1 MPRERKSP
9 SFDLR
14 KYISRYDPTSE
25 TRIERLLFLARS
37 GKCDPKL
44 AYRLLEDQLK
54 QAGNVI
60 RYAQVFGQGSAAA
73 AGDAMDVDSSVAQEG
88 KGRSLSLIDF
98 LCPPN
103 QEFSYIPPNCI
114 GIDIIIVKIL
124 THNLITKLPLTK
136 EEFLPSKHGFQF
148 DEEFAQSAS
157 LEAHEKLEALEAN
170 LRSSRSALAKDAIV
184 TASTQ
189 LARHL
194 IATGQSSDAMQH
206 LIMAASS
213 CSSQW
218 QLQELFLLRAEVGL
232 NTRNYQRVK
241 DLYDPSVDNKNFTS
255 SSFLAKLNAAR
266 GVAYLAEGQIN
277 EAAKSFMA
285 VTNDMGNNFNQVLSE
300 DDLAMYSGITALLA
314 LDRSEIEAMATVEK
328 NGPSNLKSSAVAAFG
343 ERLEAIPAL
352 KKAIQAYVSAD
363 YGECLNLVNGL
374 RGSWNDDIYLAPQAE
389 NLWKKVRGKCLVQY
403 FEPYSSVSLHSVMES
418 FAFQSLDEVED
429 VVADLIKKK
438 GIEGARIDGVKK
450 TLNGLSVDQLER
462 KRRRVLMR
470 RLGRMGDGLLDEVEG
485 MLLRMSCVQ
494 KGIIVGQSRGR
505 SGKSRTRRRDWGDAM
520 SKDAYDIYGNDS
532 SDEDGIGEMITEAE
546 EDELMDTGDL

>member
-1 MPRERKSP
+1 M
-9 SFDLR
+9 L
-14 KYISRYDPTSE
+14 
-25 TRIERLLFLARS
+25 
-37 GKCDPKL
+37 
-44 AYRLLEDQLK
+44 
-54 QAGNVI
+54 
-60 RYAQVFGQGSAAA
+60 
-73 AGDAMDVDSSVAQEG
+73 
-88 KGRSLSLIDF
+88 SLSLIF
-98 LCPPN
+98 FARRTSRLLVY
-103 QEFSYIPPNCI
+103 F
-114 GIDIIIVKIL
+114 
-124 THNLITKLPLTK
+124 TKLHRYRQRTNTQSNYPLPLTK
-136 EEFLPSKHGFQF
+136 VEFLPSKHGFQF
-148 DEEFAQSAS
+148 DQEFAQSAS
-157 LEAHEKLEALEAN
+157 FEAREKLEALEAN

-194 IATGQSSDAMQH
+194 IATGKSSDAMQH

-241 DLYDPSVDNKNFTS
+241 DLYDPTVDNKNFTS

-285 VTNDMGNNFNQVLSE
+285 VTNDIGNNFNQVLSE
-300 DDLAMYSGITALLA
+300 DDLAMYSGITGLLA
-314 LDRSEIEAMATVEK
+314 LDRSEIEAMATVD
-328 NGPSNLKSSAVAAFG
+328 GPSNLKSPAAAAFG
-343 ERLEAIPAL
+343 ERLDAIPAL

-363 YGECLNLVNGL
+363 YGECLNLVDGL
-374 RGSWNDDIYLAPQAE
+374 RGSWDNDIYLAPQAE
-389 NLWKKVRGKCLVQY
+389 NLWKKVRGKCLVQH
-403 FEPYSSVSLHSVMES
+403 FVPYSSVSLHSVMES
-418 FAFQSLDEVED
+418 FAFQNLDEVED

-438 GIEGARIDGVKK
+438 EIEGARIDGVKK
-450 TLNGLSVDQLER
+450 ALNGLSVDQLER

-485 MLLRMSCVQ
+485 MLLRMICVQ

-505 SGKSRTRRRDWGDAM
+505 SGKSRSRRRDWGDAM
-520 SKDAYDIYGNDS
+520 SKDAYGIYGNDS

-546 EDELMDTGDL
+546 EDDLMDTDDL